1 MQYCCK
7 DWCYET
13 KWFQPRILHQFGVS
27 KTFDISSSDFI
38 TLNSTSTRW
47 NIMGLLPVHWACRA
61 KPWKICIVQ
70 PYTDLKCLY
79 FMLYET
85 VKMSFVFEND
95 FLFLQELLSL
105 QLSVYS
111 SLIRMYVNVYMS
123 DPLFPFES
131 YLFY

>member
-1 MQYCCK
+1 MLQRLMLWNQMISTAY
-7 DWCYET
+7 T
-13 KWFQPRILHQFGVS
+13 SSIWFIKNIWHIFSIRFYNFKS
-27 KTFDISSSDFI
+27 A
-38 TLNSTSTRW
+38 STRW
-47 NIMGLLPVHWACRA
+47 NMIGLLPVHWACRA

-85 VKMSFVFEND
+85 VRMSFVFEND